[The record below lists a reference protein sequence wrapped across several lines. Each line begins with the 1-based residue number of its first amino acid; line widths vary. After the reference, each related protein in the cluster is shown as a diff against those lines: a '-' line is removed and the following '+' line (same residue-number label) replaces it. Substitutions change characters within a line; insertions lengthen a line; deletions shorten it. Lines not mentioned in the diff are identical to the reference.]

1 MQISLYSLLISVGW
15 GSLFILIL
23 FLLRK
28 IKGDSKE
35 GFLYYNLAPLSILLL
50 GCIFRCVFPLDFPG
64 FTKNISLTG
73 AYVAVDTALHEPVI
87 PDGYPGG
94 GLTPLTILFIL
105 WMCGTAVLWIRF
117 LRQCYK
123 DVHYLGIYPEVE
135 SGPICEMAVKLAE
148 KQGIWKVR
156 VFQDPT
162 IDRPMVCGI
171 LYPRI
176 LLPEKEYTEDEL
188 RYILSHEL
196 AHWKN
201 GDMWVRFVTILI
213 CYLFWWNPVS
223 YLLLYRLEET
233 LEFRC
238 DATVVASK
246 CISDDERLLYLD
258 AILRAIEHK
267 KEYNSKKLLLS
278 VRSEMAGRGM
288 SKEDFQRRANII
300 GDYKPNPKKER
311 RIAIFTA
318 AIMIVALVFSYRF
331 IIQPYYHVEKAD
343 FKAESGDIVVSPEN
357 AYLIQE
363 SDGTFSVYVCDAFY
377 KNVSSEGAQI
387 FIDEGFTIKNR
398 NEIEE

>member
-1 MQISLYSLLISVGW
+1 VQVSLYSLLMSVGW
-15 GSLFILIL
+15 SSLFILIL

-28 IKGDSKE
+28 IKSDSKD

-64 FTKNISLTG
+64 FTQNISLTG
-73 AYVAVDTALHEPVI
+73 AFVAADTALYESVI
-87 PDGYPGG
+87 PDGYLGG
-94 GLTPLTILFIL
+94 GLTRLMILSAVWIS
-105 WMCGTAVLWIRF
+105 GTTGLWIKF
-117 LRQCYK
+117 FRQYYK
-123 DVHYLGIYPEVE
+123 NICFLGIYADIN
-135 SGPICEMAVKLAE
+135 SGPVYEMAVELAK
-148 KQGIWKVR
+148 KQKIWKVR
-156 VFQDPT
+156 ILQDPS

-176 LLPEKEYTEDEL
+176 LLPDKEYTEDEL

-213 CYLFWWNPVS
+213 CYLFWWNPAS

-258 AILRAIEHK
+258 AILRAIEDK
-267 KEYNSKKLLLS
+267 KEYNNKKLLFS
-278 VRSEMAGRGM
+278 VHSEMAGRGM

-311 RIAIFTA
+311 RIAIFTT
-318 AIMIVALVFSYRF
+318 AIMIVALIFSYRF
-331 IIQPYYHVEKAD
+331 IIQPYYYVPEKEYQTDLGFFQVPSEDIYLVEED
-343 FKAESGDIVVSPEN
+343 
-357 AYLIQE
+357 
-363 SDGTFSVYVCDAFY
+363 DGTFSVYVDNKFF
-377 KNVSSEGAQI
+377 KKLTSESVRVMI
-387 FIDEGFTIKNR
+387 EEGFSIKNK
-398 NEIEE
+398 NGLEK